1 MLPATQPWEWHA
13 AARRWPAGGWERS
26 LTQASA
32 FDIKL
37 QLGTNTGLR
46 NLPLLGSFPSPATG
60 RAPAEPAELLRAGC
74 ALPQHLTPQAAF
86 DQRMKTW
93 QRWQDAQA
101 TLQKKREAE
110 ARLLWANKP
119 DKLQQAKDEIVEVR
133 PRSSLTGLFAGP
145 IAPDAGTP
153 PQVRGLIEC
162 EGWWLL
168 AGLEAC
174 PLPLPIHPDFQ
185 SVSAGRV
192 LARSWKR

>member
-1 MLPATQPWEWHA
+1 MQQHG
-13 AARRWPAGGWERS
+13 AGPLEAGRGVS
-26 LTQASA
+26 PKLLL

-46 NLPLLGSFPSPATG
+46 NLPLLGASLAQPLGEPPGGAGGSP
-60 RAPAEPAELLRAGC
+60 EAGC

-133 PRSSLTGLFAGP
+133 PRAARRGRLPVPFH
-145 IAPDAGTP
+145 PDAGHATSGE
-153 PQVRGLIEC
+153 RGDEC
-162 EGWWLL
+162 EGRRLL

-185 SVSAGRV
+185 TVCWKV
-192 LARSWKR
+192 LAGSWKR